1 MARSRAW
8 IDSNFRKILRQP
20 SEILSFRDH
29 TRPCYITKGQ
39 PRLQAMPGNV
49 SQSAE
54 DYLERIHELI
64 ETKGSAHVAD
74 IAQFFKENPKALAKF
89 QSTRNNGSLD

>member
-1 MARSRAW
+1 V
-8 IDSNFRKILRQP
+8 
-20 SEILSFRDH
+20 
-29 TRPCYITKGQ
+29 
-39 PRLQAMPGNV
+39 PGKV